1 MTCRFLVLTATLAL
15 AAGAA
20 SAQQQMPCGD
30 RDELLAQLRSQYKE
44 APTGFGM
51 TPNGAIVELLT
62 SEKGS
67 WTLLLTLPG
76 GTSCLIGSGEGWEL
90 WGAKKVA
97 GKDA

>member
-1 MTCRFLVLTATLAL
+1 MTCRFLVLAAALAL
-15 AAGAA
+15 VAGAA
-20 SAQQQMPCGD
+20 SAQQQMPCGE
-30 RDELLAQLRSQYKE
+30 RDELLAQLESRYKE
-44 APTGFGM
+44 APTGFGL

-76 GTSCLIGSGEGWEL
+76 GRSCLIGSGEGWEL
-90 WGAKKVA
+90 WGGKKVA